1 MEGEK
6 YLSVYTPQAMAA
18 LLEEKDKC
26 LDEAVEK
33 RRNLEDQ
40 VKNLQDHAAILDK
53 KEELVKYLGT
63 LNVRDFVF
71 IYNRMKSIL
80 QDETSFT
87 VSSARVINSGSVLS
101 DALSKRL

>member
-6 YLSVYTPQAMAA
+6 YLSIYTPQAMAA

-63 LNVRDFVF
+63 LNVRDFAF

-80 QDETSFT
+80 ETKALST
-87 VSSARVINSGSVLS
+87 IEMTSSAHGKSTINCHG
-101 DALSKRL
+101 